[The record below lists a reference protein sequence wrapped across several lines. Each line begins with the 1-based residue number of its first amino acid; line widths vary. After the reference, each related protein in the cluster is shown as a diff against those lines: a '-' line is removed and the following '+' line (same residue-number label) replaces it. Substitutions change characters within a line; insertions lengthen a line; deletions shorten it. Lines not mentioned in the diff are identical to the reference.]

1 MEHLSWDSVRGEFAF
16 DGSWRDIYILGTNI
30 SDWDR
35 MLDAIQVAGYT
46 RAYFRNDQLSEIPE
60 NAAQA
65 FPLPAESDRLL
76 SVWFSDIQADCHF
89 FDVEEIEYDIN
100 PREVKGQQQLDG
112 LFGFMRCLAD
122 AVAKEVIL
130 VAENSPEIVIFRVR
144 PGEMVIEYQP
154 FGGFPP

>member
-1 MEHLSWDSVRGEFAF
+1 MDHLSWDSVRGEFAF
-16 DGSWRDIYILGTNI
+16 DGSWRDIYILGTSI

-46 RAYFRNDQLSEIPE
+46 RAYFRDDQLTEMPS

-65 FPLPAESDRLL
+65 FPLPEECNRLM
-76 SVWFSDIQADCHF
+76 SIWFSDVQANCHF
-89 FDVEEIEYDIN
+89 FNVEEIEFDID

-112 LFGFMRCLAD
+112 LLGFMRCLAD
-122 AVAKEVIL
+122 ALAKEVIL
-130 VAENSPEIVIFRVR
+130 AVENSPEIVIFRVR
-144 PGEMVIEYQP
+144 PGETKIDYQP